1 MSEIPPKHHSRWAP
15 FCKYSD
21 PSIIELLPIVD
32 LLLITLITYLLC
44 LQYHRY
50 TEVRPLASR
59 LLGGNALWILRSNG
73 MLDTKYIQRPNIQ
86 GFEAKENK
94 DYNPSPRDT
103 LDHIKSVTQKNQKFP
118 PSRISYP
125 RLPWLRMLI
134 KNQTF

>member
-1 MSEIPPKHHSRWAP
+1 MSEIPPTHHSRWTP
-15 FCKYSD
+15 YCKYSD

-94 DYNPSPRDT
+94 DYNPSLEILSTISNLLLRRIRNSRQAEYPT
-103 LDHIKSVTQKNQKFP
+103 LGF
-118 PSRISYP
+118 
-125 RLPWLRMLI
+125 LGCAC
-134 KNQTF
+134 